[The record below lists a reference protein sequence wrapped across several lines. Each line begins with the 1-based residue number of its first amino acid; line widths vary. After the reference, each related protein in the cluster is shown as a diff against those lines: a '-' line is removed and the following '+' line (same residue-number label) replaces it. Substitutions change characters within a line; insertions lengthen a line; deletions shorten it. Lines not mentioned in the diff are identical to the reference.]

1 MKAGKRTLRVL
12 LAGSCAAVLLAACS
26 RDAEPAP
33 APAAQDYVAAIPA
46 AKPVPAGMPVPVD
59 PSRDPARIMLN
70 DWLSAWNAHDVS
82 QASTLLAEDVEYFDA
97 GFSGI
102 QHGREDALER
112 GLSLYLRGVPDLHL
126 ELRGEPIVGHN
137 SVAWEWTLTGTNTGT
152 WGGIPATN
160 QKIQLKG
167 FSLMRLRDGRIAQLS
182 SYYDTGTLNRQLGL

>member
-1 MKAGKRTLRVL
+1 MKSTKHMTGVL
-12 LAGSCAAVLLAACS
+12 LVACCTGLLLAACG
-26 RDAEPAP
+26 RNAEPAP
-33 APAAQDYVAAIPA
+33 APATKDYVATIPA
-46 AKPVPAGMPVPVD
+46 AKPAPAGSTKLVD
-59 PSRDPARIMLN
+59 PSREPARIMLN

-82 QASTLLAEDVEYFDA
+82 QASALLAEDVEYFDA

-102 QHGREDALER
+102 QHGREDALDR
-112 GLSLYLRGVPDLHL
+112 GLSLYLRGVPDLRL
-126 ELRGEPIVGHN
+126 ELRGEPIVGRD

-167 FSLMRLRDGRIAQLS
+167 FSLMRLRDGRISQLS